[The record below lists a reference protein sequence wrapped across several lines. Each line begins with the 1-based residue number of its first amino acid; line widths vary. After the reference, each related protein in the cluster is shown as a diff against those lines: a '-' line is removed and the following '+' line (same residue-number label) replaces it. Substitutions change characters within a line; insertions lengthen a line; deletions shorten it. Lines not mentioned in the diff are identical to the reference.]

1 MAILNKP
8 DIQVLIDAYTV
19 KVDSVIVANGNKDIT
34 GPILNDVFQDTIEI
48 LTDIKDSY
56 YNLLSETRTAAST
69 SYDSTATTSF
79 WNLPIPTNS
88 QEAHDQEIERISTIE
103 NSIPLVEKQPFYI
116 NSDDTVSGLQ
126 AFQGPIV
133 IDPLS
138 EIISSNLTG
147 GFYEYSNDGVSFS
160 SVGGTD
166 TLSDLATFITG
177 NVGVFFIRAYGVYSG
192 NGLAIIQFNYTK

>member
-19 KVDSVIVANGNKDIT
+19 KVDSVIVANGNGDIT

-48 LTDIKDSY
+48 LTVIKDSY

-79 WNLPIPTNS
+79 WNIPIPTNS

-103 NSIPLVEKQPFYI
+103 NSIPLIEKQPFYI
-116 NSDDTVSGLQ
+116 NSDDAVSGLQ

-147 GFYEYSNDGVSFS
+147 GFYEYSSDGVSFS